1 MKLAGL
7 AIVFLSLIGVSA
19 AQHREQRPSRP
30 PEQRHE
36 ERHDARPP
44 ERHDYDRHDR
54 DDHRDR
60 DWRQDRREHERH
72 EAYERHERRE
82 HHEWRPEY
90 RPEYR
95 GYGWHHRGGW
105 RFRIYI
111 NIGPRYCHP
120 YRYWDHRYLTLWDGT
135 RWMIADYDIW
145 IVEDWYP
152 NDPIYVY
159 QDDSHYGWYLL
170 YNQRNGEAVHA
181 ELW

>member
-1 MKLAGL
+1 MKKLIALAVVL
-7 AIVFLSLIGVSA
+7 FSFVGVSV
-19 AQHREQRPSRP
+19 AQHRGPRPQSP
-30 PEQRHE
+30 HQD
-36 ERHDARPP
+36 RHDARP
-44 ERHDYDRHDR
+44 H
-54 DDHRDR
+54 DR
-60 DWRQDRREHERH
+60 DWRHDDRREDRW
-72 EAYERHERRE
+72 ERHERRE
-82 HHEWRPEY
+82 HREWRPEY